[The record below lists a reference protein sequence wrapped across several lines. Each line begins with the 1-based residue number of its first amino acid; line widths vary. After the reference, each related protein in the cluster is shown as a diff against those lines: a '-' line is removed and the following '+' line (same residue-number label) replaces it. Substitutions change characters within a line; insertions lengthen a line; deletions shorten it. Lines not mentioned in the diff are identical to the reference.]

1 MNIFSGM
8 WNWFSGNANSQH
20 KGSQT
25 TQPSS
30 TVHTESPLI
39 GVDGALQVSTVW
51 ACVNLLVETVSSL
64 PLMVYQTDAQGNRT
78 IMEDRLYTV
87 LHDSPNRRQTCQEFW
102 EQMLLNFFLRGNA
115 SARIVRDGA
124 GDVVSLWPL
133 SADQVEVV
141 KADDGSI
148 IYKYYINT
156 ETVIFL
162 ESDILHI
169 KGPGNG
175 IVGMSR
181 LDYMRSSVGLA
192 ISAQNHTT
200 SIYRKNARRPGIL
213 MSSEVLNPEQRVAL
227 KNNFGDIVSGSEK
240 ELYILE
246 AQFKF
251 DALGMSPADIQLL
264 ETRQFAV
271 QDLARWFGV
280 PSVLIN
286 DTGET
291 TALGSSV
298 SQIIDGFHRLTL
310 RPQLERIEQALMKRV
325 LSSRQRAKGAIIEF
339 NLDALLRASL
349 KDRMDIYAKGVQNGI
364 YNRNEPRKREN
375 LPPFEGGDIFT
386 AQVNLMPVD
395 KLGEQQASGNVA
407 PEPIEQ

>member
-1 MNIFSGM
+1 M
-8 WNWFSGNANSQH
+8 
-20 KGSQT
+20 
-25 TQPSS
+25 
-30 TVHTESPLI
+30 
-39 GVDGALQVSTVW
+39 
-51 ACVNLLVETVSSL
+51 
-64 PLMVYQTDAQGNRT
+64 
-78 IMEDRLYTV
+78 
-87 LHDSPNRRQTCQEFW
+87 
-102 EQMLLNFFLRGNA
+102 
-115 SARIVRDGA
+115 
-124 GDVVSLWPL
+124 
-133 SADQVEVV
+133 
-141 KADDGSI
+141 
-148 IYKYYINT
+148 
-156 ETVIFL
+156 
-162 ESDILHI
+162 
-169 KGPGNG
+169 
-175 IVGMSR
+175 
-181 LDYMRSSVGLA
+181 
-192 ISAQNHTT
+192 
-200 SIYRKNARRPGIL
+200 
-213 MSSEVLNPEQRVAL
+213 AL

-349 KDRMDIYAKGVQNGI
+349 KDRMDKYAKGVQNGI

-375 LPPFEGGDIFT
+375 LPPFEGGETFT

-395 KLGEQQASGNVA
+395 KLGQQQASGNVA